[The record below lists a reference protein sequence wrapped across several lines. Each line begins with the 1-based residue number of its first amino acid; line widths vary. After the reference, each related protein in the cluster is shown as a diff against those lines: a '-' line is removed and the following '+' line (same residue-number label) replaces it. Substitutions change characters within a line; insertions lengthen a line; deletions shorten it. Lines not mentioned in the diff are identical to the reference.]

1 MHLENKVSGM
11 CFSYIYD
18 LKQAREKSHVQENIL
33 IASGKC
39 SLYKILWLQSQTRDP
54 DDTLAACTTLT
65 EK

>member
-18 LKQAREKSHVQENIL
+18 LKQAGEKSHVQENIL

-39 SLYKILWLQSQTRDP
+39 SLYKIL
-54 DDTLAACTTLT
+54 
-65 EK
+65 

>member
-18 LKQAREKSHVQENIL
+18 LKQAGEKSHVQENIL

-39 SLYKILWLQSQTRDP
+39 SLYKILLQSRTRDL